1 MPGAAAAV
9 RGPALLIRGVTV
21 LDGSGDDGARADVLV
36 EGGVVAAVGPG
47 LASVPGSEVM
57 DAEGLVLA
65 PGFIDMH
72 SHSDLYT
79 LVPSDSGLRVGDD
92 PKLLQGVTTQVF
104 GQDGIS
110 MAPVGHGD
118 VAEFADF
125 VAGLDGYLD
134 PAAWT
139 WRSFGE
145 YLAALRERPATRVAG
160 LVGHSTI
167 RRLVMGMEA
176 RPPRPDELE
185 AMCAAV
191 DQAMREGAIGLSTG
205 LVYVP
210 AAYATT
216 DELVALASV
225 VARHRGRLF
234 IHVRNESH
242 LVLEATLE
250 ALEVARRSGVHL
262 HYSHIKTA
270 GQANWH
276 RVGQMLEMIDEYR
289 RDGVVVTCD
298 VHPYTAGSTT
308 ATVLLPPWLL
318 EDGPQAAIQQLSSA
332 EVRARVR
339 LQLLEDVS
347 SWDNWWVFSGGWD
360 GLRIAWVAAGSP
372 NARFQGSSLR
382 EVIAAAGVSDPLS
395 PAGFDVLF
403 DLLVAERLQMSLISF
418 NNTERNIARFM
429 GQPYCSIG
437 SDALVNPGG
446 HPHPRLYGCFPR
458 VLSSYVR
465 EQGILSLAE
474 AVHAMTGRAAAA
486 IGYPERGRIAVGA
499 AADLVLF
506 DPQVVADLATYEDP
520 RTPPTGI
527 SRVLVGG
534 RTVVQGGRLL
544 GPEMGHPAEEP
555 LSEGPGGAR
564 A

>member
-1 MPGAAAAV
+1 MPAVSAPGRPLMV
-9 RGPALLIRGVTV
+9 RGATV
-21 LDGSGDDGARADVLV
+21 LDGSGDDGAEADVLV
-36 EGGVVAAVGPG
+36 EGGVVSAIGPG
-47 LASVPGSEVM
+47 LSAVPGSEVM
-57 DAEGLVLA
+57 DAEGLTLA

-79 LVPSDSGLRVGDD
+79 LVPSDSGMRLGDD

-118 VAEFADF
+118 VAAFADF
-125 VAGLDGYLD
+125 VAGLDGRLD

-139 WRSFGE
+139 WRTFGE
-145 YLAALRERPATRVAG
+145 YLGALREHSTTRVAG

-176 RPPRPDELE
+176 RPPRPEELE

-242 LVLEATLE
+242 LVLEATRE

-318 EDGPQAAIQQLSSA
+318 EDGPEAAIRQLASA

-339 LQLLEDVS
+339 SQLLTDVA
-347 SWDNWWVFSGGWD
+347 SWDNWWVFSGGWE
-360 GLRIAWVAAGSP
+360 GLRLAWVADGSA
-372 NARFQGSSLR
+372 NAHLQGSSLR
-382 EVIAAAGVSDPLS
+382 EVLASAGVTEPLS
-395 PAGFDVLF
+395 QAAFDVLF
-403 DLLVAERLQMSLISF
+403 DLLAAERLQMSLISF

-446 HPHPRLYGCFPR
+446 HPHPRLYGCFAR
-458 VLSSYVR
+458 VLRSYVR
-465 EQGILSLAE
+465 EQGILSLPE
-474 AVHAMTGRAAAA
+474 AVHAMTGRAAVAL
-486 IGYPERGRIAVGA
+486 GCPERGRIAIGA

-506 DPQVVADLATYEDP
+506 DPQGVADLATYEEP
-520 RTPPTGI
+520 RTPPLGI

-534 RTVVQGGRLL
+534 RTVVQDGRLV
-544 GPEMGHPAEEP
+544 GPGMGHPAEEP
-555 LSEGPGGAR
+555 LSRGLGRVGA
-564 A
+564 

>member
-1 MPGAAAAV
+1 MAAGDAVAPLLV
-9 RGPALLIRGVTV
+9 RGATV
-21 LDGSGDDGARADVLV
+21 LDGTGTDGVAADALLRD
-36 EGGVVAAVGPG
+36 GVVAALGPG
-47 LASVPGSEVM
+47 LPREPGVAVV
-57 DAEGLVLA
+57 DGTGLVLA

-79 LVPSDSGLRVGDD
+79 LVPSASGLRLGDD

-125 VAGLDGYLD
+125 VAGLDGRLD

-139 WRSFGE
+139 WRTFGE
-145 YLAALRERPATRVAG
+145 YLGALRAHSTTRVAG

-176 RPPRPDELE
+176 RPPRPEELE

-191 DQAMREGAIGLSTG
+191 DQAMREGALGLSTG

-242 LVLEATLE
+242 LVLEATRE

-318 EDGPQAAIQQLSSA
+318 EDGHEAAIRQLAAA

-339 LQLLEDVS
+339 SQLLTDVS
-347 SWDNWWVFSGGWD
+347 SWDNWWVFSGGWE
-360 GLRIAWVAAGSP
+360 GLRLAWVADGSA
-372 NARFQGSSLR
+372 NAHLQGSSLR
-382 EVIAAAGVSDPLS
+382 EVIAKAGVTEPLS
-395 PAGFDVLF
+395 QAAFDVLF
-403 DLLVAERLQMSLISF
+403 DLLAAERLQMSLISF

-446 HPHPRLYGCFPR
+446 HPHPRLYGCFAR

-465 EQGILSLAE
+465 EQGILSLPE

-486 IGYPERGRIAVGA
+486 LGFPERGRIAVGA

-520 RTPPTGI
+520 RTPPLGI

-534 RTVVQGGRLL
+534 RTVVQDGRLV
-544 GPEMGHPAEEP
+544 GPGLGHPAEEP
-555 LSEGPGGAR
+555 LSGGLGRVGA
-564 A
+564 